1 MIWDD
6 INSSPT
12 SMWNPNST
20 TLMLAIYHIQ
30 NCVLNYQNFFF
41 LCEKTVKNLSLIRQ
55 KASVK
60 NYKVH
65 YITYCEC
72 PLTKHNYQNLNTKL
86 WNFLDPTISPSKK
99 KKKQKSLWN
108 FINITIYLLSSM
120 WLTNQFHHVSVA
132 NKALTMTI
140 VCRTGS
146 C

>member
-60 NYKVH
+60 NYKAH

-86 WNFLDPTISPSKK
+86 WNFLDPTISPQKK
-99 KKKQKSLWN
+99 KKTKKFMKLHKYHHLFIVINVTDKS
-108 FINITIYLLSSM
+108 IP
-120 WLTNQFHHVSVA
+120 
-132 NKALTMTI
+132 
-140 VCRTGS
+140 S
-146 C
+146 CLCGK